1 MIRGRARVLAVV
13 AGLGLVF
20 AGDFRVAH
28 ADGIWLDQRPVVNW
42 NTPGASVPTAP
53 LPTFPEEAQCV
64 AAQRP
69 PETNED
75 QQVVAAG
82 WGLLGGYASGWGMK
96 VIVATSDYS
105 GMCQP
110 LGYQEFVFV
119 DAVFAGTVA
128 PAPMGPRQDGGL
140 DITSSA
146 TISGPDT
153 LGGVTFGRRL
163 AGDSFCCTS
172 GRNGATY
179 TIDRS
184 NGGPVLLV
192 TEVYTLPSR

>member
-1 MIRGRARVLAVV
+1 ML
-13 AGLGLVF
+13 
-20 AGDFRVAH
+20 
-28 ADGIWLDQRPVVNW
+28 
-42 NTPGASVPTAP
+42 
-53 LPTFPEEAQCV
+53 PEEAECV
-64 AAQRP
+64 ASQRP
-69 PETNED
+69 PETDED

-82 WGLLGGYASGWGMK
+82 WRLLGGYVSGWGMK
-96 VIVATSDYS
+96 VVLATSDYS

-184 NGGPVLLV
+184 NGVPVLLV